1 MSDGYN
7 AAINNNIDRIGQMRG
22 YKIFSGSS
30 CGEFAAEVCR
40 TLDVPLSKAEIKRFS
55 DGEINVQISE
65 SVRGR
70 DVFIIQSTGAPSND
84 NLMEL
89 LIMTD
94 ALRRSSASS
103 ITAVVPYFGYA
114 RQDRKAAPR
123 VPITAK
129 LVADMFE
136 TAGIDR
142 VVTIDL
148 HAGQIQGF
156 FDIPVDNLYGSI
168 IFQEY
173 VRSKN
178 LPNPVIASPDIGGV
192 ARARYFAEKLGLEM
206 VIVDKRREKANESE
220 VMNIIGD
227 VVGKDIIMIDDMVDT
242 AGTMV
247 KAAAALKKN
256 GATSVMACA
265 THGVLSGKAYDNINN
280 GQLDE
285 LVVSNT
291 LELNFKSDKI
301 KVLSVAPLFAEVI
314 RRVYHNESVN
324 SLFS

>member
-1 MSDGYN
+1 
-7 AAINNNIDRIGQMRG
+7 MRG
-22 YKIFSGSS
+22 YKIFAGTAST
-30 CGEFAAEVCR
+30 EFAQEVCSI
-40 TLDVPLSKAEIKRFS
+40 LDVPVAKADIKRFS
-55 DGEINVQISE
+55 DGEISVQISE

-89 LIMTD
+89 LIMVD

-103 ITAVVPYFGYA
+103 ITAVIPYFGYA

-129 LVADMFE
+129 LVADMIE
-136 TAGIDR
+136 TAGVDR
-142 VVTIDL
+142 VVTMDL

-168 IFQEY
+168 TFENYIK
-173 VRSKN
+173 SKN
-178 LPNPVIASPDIGGV
+178 LKNPVIASPDIGGV
-192 ARARYFAEKLGLEM
+192 ARARYFASRLGLDM
-206 VIVDKRREKANESE
+206 VIVDKRREKANVAE

-227 VVGKDIIMIDDMVDT
+227 VEGKDVIMIDDMVDT

-247 KAAAALKKN
+247 KAATALKNK

-265 THGVLSGKAYDNINN
+265 THPVLSGKAYDNIEN
-280 GQLDE
+280 GELDE
-285 LVVSNT
+285 LIVSNT
-291 LELNFKSDKI
+291 LSSKPSKKI
-301 KVLSVAPLFAEVI
+301 SVLSVAPLFAEVI

-324 SLFS
+324 SLFA

>member
-1 MSDGYN
+1 
-7 AAINNNIDRIGQMRG
+7 MRG
-22 YKIFSGSS
+22 YKIFAGGSS
-30 CGEFAAEVCR
+30 TEFAQEVCKY
-40 TLDVPLSKAEIKRFS
+40 LNVPLSKAEVKTFS
-55 DGEINVQISE
+55 DGEISVKISE

-70 DVFIIQSTGAPSND
+70 DVFIIQSTGSPSND
-84 NLMEL
+84 TLMEL

-123 VPITAK
+123 VPITAR

-156 FDIPVDNLYGSI
+156 FDIPVDNLYGAI
-168 IFQEY
+168 VFQEY
-173 VRSKN
+173 IQRKN

-192 ARARYFAEKLGLEM
+192 ARARYFAKNLDLDI

-227 VVGKDIIMIDDMVDT
+227 VMDKDVIMIDDMVDT

-247 KAAAALKKN
+247 KAAAALKEK
-256 GATSVMACA
+256 GANSVMACA
-265 THGVLSGKAYDNINN
+265 THGVLSGKAYTNLDK
-280 GQLDE
+280 GDLDE
-285 LVVSNT
+285 LIITNT
-291 LELNFKSDKI
+291 LVTKEHKYI
-301 KVLSVAPLFAEVI
+301 KVLTVAPLFAEVI

-324 SLFS
+324 SLFA

>member
-1 MSDGYN
+1 
-7 AAINNNIDRIGQMRG
+7 MRG
-22 YKIFSGSS
+22 YKIFSGSAS
-30 CGEFAAEVCR
+30 QDFAKEVCEY
-40 TLDVPLSKAEIKRFS
+40 LDVPLAKADIKRFS
-55 DGEINVQISE
+55 DGEISVQIAE

-103 ITAVVPYFGYA
+103 ITAVIPYFGYA

-123 VPITAK
+123 VPISAK
-129 LVADMFE
+129 LVANLYE

-142 VVTIDL
+142 LVTIDL

-168 IFQEY
+168 IFQQYIE
-173 VRSKN
+173 SKN
-178 LPNPVIASPDIGGV
+178 LSNPIIASPDIGGV
-192 ARARYFAEKLGLEM
+192 ARARYFAEKLGLDM
-206 VIVDKRREKANESE
+206 VIVDKRREKANEAE

-227 VVGKDIIMIDDMVDT
+227 VEGKDVIMIDDMVDT

-247 KAAAALKKN
+247 KGAAALKAK

-265 THGVLSGKAYDNINN
+265 THAVLSGKAYDNLDK
-280 GQLDE
+280 GDLDE
-285 LVVSNT
+285 LIVSNS
-291 LELNFKSDKI
+291 LVSKEHPKV
-301 KVLSVAPLFAEVI
+301 KVLTVAPLFGEVI

-324 SLFS
+324 SLFA

>member
-1 MSDGYN
+1 
-7 AAINNNIDRIGQMRG
+7 MRG
-22 YKIFSGSS
+22 YKIFAGSS
-30 CGEFAAEVCR
+30 SVKFAQEVCEN
-40 TLDVPLSKAEIKRFS
+40 LDVPLGKADIKRFS
-55 DGEINVQISE
+55 DGEISVQIAE

-123 VPITAK
+123 VPITAR
-129 LVADMFE
+129 LVADMYE
-136 TAGIDR
+136 SAGIDR
-142 VVTIDL
+142 VITIDL

-173 VRSKN
+173 IESKN
-178 LPNPVIASPDIGGV
+178 LKNPIIASPDIGGV
-192 ARARYFAEKLGLEM
+192 ARARYFAEKMGLEM

-227 VVGKDIIMIDDMVDT
+227 VEGKDVIMIDDMVDT

-247 KAAAALKKN
+247 KGAAALKNN

-265 THGVLSGKAYDNINN
+265 THAVLSGKAYENLEN
-280 GQLDE
+280 GELDE
-285 LVVSNT
+285 LVVSNS
-291 LELNFKSDKI
+291 LVSQPHKKV
-301 KVLSVAPLFAEVI
+301 KVLTVAPLFAEVI

-324 SLFS
+324 SLFA

>member
-1 MSDGYN
+1 
-7 AAINNNIDRIGQMRG
+7 MRG
-22 YKIFSGSS
+22 YKIFAGSS
-30 CGEFAAEVCR
+30 SIEFAKEVCQS
-40 TLDVPLSKAEIKRFS
+40 LDVPLSKAEIKRFS
-55 DGEINVQISE
+55 DGEISVQIAE

-70 DVFIIQSTGAPSND
+70 DVFIVQSTGAPSND

-123 VPITAK
+123 VPITAR
-129 LVADMFE
+129 LVADMYE
-136 TAGIDR
+136 KAGIDR
-142 VVTIDL
+142 VITIDL

-173 VRSKN
+173 IESKN
-178 LPNPVIASPDIGGV
+178 LKNPIIASPDIGGV

-227 VVGKDIIMIDDMVDT
+227 VTGKDVIMIDDMVDT

-247 KAAAALKKN
+247 KGAAALKAN

-265 THGVLSGKAYDNINN
+265 THGVLSGNAYENLKNDA
-280 GQLDE
+280 LDE
-285 LVVSNT
+285 LCISNSLVT
-291 LELNFKSDKI
+291 KPMDKI
-301 KVLSVAPLFAEVI
+301 KVLTVAPLFGEVI

>member
-1 MSDGYN
+1 
-7 AAINNNIDRIGQMRG
+7 MRG
-22 YKIFSGSS
+22 YKIFAGSS
-30 CGEFAAEVCR
+30 SVDFAQSICD
-40 TLDVPLSKAEIKRFS
+40 TLDVPLAKADVKRFS
-55 DGEINVQISE
+55 DGEISVQIAE

-70 DVFIIQSTGAPSND
+70 DVFIVQSTGAPSND

-103 ITAVVPYFGYA
+103 ITAVVPYYGYA

-168 IFQEY
+168 IFKEY
-173 VRSKN
+173 VQSKN
-178 LPNPVIASPDIGGV
+178 LPNPIVASPDIGGV
-192 ARARYFAEKLGLEM
+192 TRARYFAKQLGLEM

-227 VVGKDIIMIDDMVDT
+227 VDGKDIIIVDDMVDT

-247 KAAAALKKN
+247 KAAAALKAQ
-256 GATSVMACA
+256 GATSVMAIA
-265 THGVLSGKAYDNINN
+265 THGVLSGKAYVNLDN
-280 GQLDE
+280 GALDE
-285 LVVSNT
+285 LCISDT
-291 LELNFKSDKI
+291 LVTKPHDAV

-324 SLFS
+324 SLFA

>member
-1 MSDGYN
+1 
-7 AAINNNIDRIGQMRG
+7 MRG

-30 CGEFAAEVCR
+30 SREFAQEVC
-40 TLDVPLSKAEIKRFS
+40 TNLDVPLSKAEVKRFS
-55 DGEINVQISE
+55 DGEISVKISE

-123 VPITAK
+123 VPITAR
-129 LVADMFE
+129 LVADLYE
-136 TAGIDR
+136 RAGIDR

-156 FDIPVDNLYGSI
+156 FDIPVDNLYGAI

-173 VRSKN
+173 IKSKN
-178 LPNPVIASPDIGGV
+178 LPNPIIASPDIGGV
-192 ARARYFAEKLGLEM
+192 ARARYFAERLGLEM

-220 VMNIIGD
+220 VMNIIGSVD
-227 VVGKDIIMIDDMVDT
+227 GKDVIMIDDMVDT

-247 KAAAALKKN
+247 KAAAALKAK

-265 THGVLSGKAYDNINN
+265 THAVLSGNAYENLDK
-280 GQLDE
+280 GELDE
-285 LVVSNT
+285 LIVSNS
-291 LELNFKSDKI
+291 LVSKPNKKI
-301 KVLSVAPLFAEVI
+301 KVLTVAPLFSEVI

-324 SLFS
+324 SLFV

>member
-1 MSDGYN
+1 
-7 AAINNNIDRIGQMRG
+7 MRG
-22 YKIFSGSS
+22 YKIFAGSA
-30 CGEFAAEVCR
+30 CKEFAHDVCKN
-40 TLDVPLSKAEIKRFS
+40 LDVPLSKAEIKRFS
-55 DGEINVQISE
+55 DGEISVQISE

-94 ALRRSSASS
+94 ALRRSSANS

-129 LVADMFE
+129 LVADMYE

-156 FDIPVDNLYGSI
+156 FNIPVDNLYGSI

-173 VRSKN
+173 IQSKN
-178 LPNPVIASPDIGGV
+178 LSNPVIASPDIGGV
-192 ARARYFAEKLGLEM
+192 ARARYFAQKLGLEM
-206 VIVDKRREKANESE
+206 VIVDKRREKANTAE

-227 VVGKDIIMIDDMVDT
+227 VAGKDIIMIDDMVDT

-247 KAAAALKKN
+247 KAAAALKAK
-256 GATSVMACA
+256 GAASVMACA
-265 THGVLSGKAYDNINN
+265 THAVLSGKAYDNINN
-280 GQLDE
+280 GELDE
-285 LVVSNT
+285 LVVSDS
-291 LELNFKSDKI
+291 LELRGKSDKV
-301 KVLSVAPLFAEVI
+301 KVITVAPLFAEVI

-324 SLFS
+324 SLFA